1 MRHYGVPGG
10 DIPERAHTTAIA
22 EVEACQLCERLRR
35 MVPRGDL
42 DTALGGWLS
51 DPRWNRLS
59 TNEKDL
65 SQTYKPSPE
74 ILRGC
79 SPDELRAS
87 FS

>member
-1 MRHYGVPGG
+1 
-10 DIPERAHTTAIA
+10 
-22 EVEACQLCERLRR
+22 